1 MSGKKPRA
9 HPASIA
15 SSASTIIDVGPQ
27 IAADED
33 ELYAAVGA
41 IARRTRP
48 VAVPVDSSS
57 TSSASLPGSPADQ
70 NPTNGASNNADT
82 QLLLESDRAKHSASM
97 SSSVRAHVYEGGI
110 RYHAF
115 RDGKYPFPNDEV
127 EQNRDDMKHTMTIML
142 CHDAY
147 FLAPVEERLEAGGE
161 VLDLGECD
169 FSKGCGSNPAPPLR
183 IWLRVSA
190 TSHCWMQ

>member
-1 MSGKKPRA
+1 
-9 HPASIA
+9 
-15 SSASTIIDVGPQ
+15 
-27 IAADED
+27 
-33 ELYAAVGA
+33 
-41 IARRTRP
+41 
-48 VAVPVDSSS
+48 
-57 TSSASLPGSPADQ
+57 
-70 NPTNGASNNADT
+70 
-82 QLLLESDRAKHSASM
+82 M